1 MVQVL
6 GTRPLPAICNI
17 AHTLLEPR
25 SKQSRSSTK
34 SFTSTK
40 HSSRHIDIEYDAN
53 SRTFDSIVVTTH
65 TTVRMRFSRDLVLI
79 TGATGHVGS
88 CTLLHLLESGYH
100 VRAAVRS
107 EAKIAAV
114 LSRPQIRALNPG
126 ARLTFTIVPDISVP
140 GAYDHAVEGAT
151 HIIHIA
157 SPLATGDSVPADR
170 HDEFFI
176 RPAVQGTLNLLEAAN
191 MVGTVR
197 RVVITSS
204 IVALVP
210 YNEMEGITK
219 RSPLKPVSPNDR
231 IPFVPGPYK
240 DTFAAYAAS
249 KVASL
254 HHAEAWMARERPA
267 FDAVYLHPGF
277 VLGRNDTALTPGQA
291 MQGTNS
297 VVLAL
302 LHGKRFGPYAG
313 TTVYAE
319 DVARAHIMS
328 LDPSVFGNQ
337 SYILSQ
343 TSRWNDAREIA
354 RRCFPEAI
362 KSKMLVMGGSV
373 RTTNLPVDTSL
384 TEETFGFKFASY
396 EEQVKSTVS
405 QFLELRLRKGP
416 VFNMSGDVSVKKRD
430 VFVSTRAITC

>member
-1 MVQVL
+1 MVWVL
-6 GTRPLPAICNI
+6 GTRSLPAS
-17 AHTLLEPR
+17 ATYHTLSRGFDPAREFY
-25 SKQSRSSTK
+25 KHQSTAA
-34 SFTSTK
+34 
-40 HSSRHIDIEYDAN
+40 D
-53 SRTFDSIVVTTH
+53 TFDISTTQTAATSSH
-65 TTVRMRFSRDLVLI
+65 HTVRMRFSRDLVLI

-126 ARLTFTIVPDISVP
+126 PRLTFTIVPDISVP
-140 GAYDHAVEGAT
+140 GAYDHAVDGVT

-157 SPLATGDSVPADR
+157 SPLATGDSVPADQ

-302 LHGKRFGPYAG
+302 LLGKRFGPYAG
-313 TTVYAE
+313 TTVHAE

-343 TSRWNDAREIA
+343 NSRWNDAREIA

-373 RTTNLPVDTSL
+373 KTTNLPVDTSL

-416 VFNMSGDVSVKKRD
+416 KFNMSGDVSVKQRG
-430 VFVSTRAITC
+430 VFVSARVITC